1 MITIFTSVIFFNNFK
16 RPKLTGRCRFG
27 FPCMRRTIIH
37 ILILCCITVNA
48 KAQESISADKTSGC
62 DSLVVEFTLDNALS
76 QADYT
81 SIVWSFGDG
90 TQATG
95 VLTVIHTYLRPGVY
109 DVRCQ
114 LDGARNIDAPAF
126 ISLGETPRA
135 DFIFKDTSDSESDL
149 SYYFQAAYFS
159 PVEGMILDYTWVF
172 PDNSEVN
179 DSIAVYSFAEENI
192 YEVSLRVKDNNGCAD
207 TILKKIPVSK
217 QLMIPNVFS
226 PNGDEIN
233 DYFVVTTSGE
243 YIYSLHIFSP
253 AGLQVYASSS
263 PRIQWDGR
271 TAGGTEA
278 PQGVYFYIIE
288 SDDTPVPTELSG
300 FIHLFR

>member
-1 MITIFTSVIFFNNFK
+1 MPI
-16 RPKLTGRCRFG
+16 G
-27 FPCMRRTIIH
+27 FPFMRKLFIH
-37 ILILCCITVNA
+37 ILILLSISLSA
-48 KAQESISADKTSGC
+48 EAQESISADKTSGC
-62 DSLVVEFTLDNALS
+62 DSLTVQFSLDNAL
-76 QADYT
+76 AAGDYT

-90 TQATG
+90 EQASGTLI
-95 VLTVIHTYLRPGVY
+95 VSHTYTVPGVY

-135 DFIFKDTSDSESDL
+135 DFIFKDTSASESEL
-149 SYYFQAAYFS
+149 TYYFQSVYFT
-159 PVEGMILDYTWVF
+159 PAEGIILDYTWGF
-172 PDNSEVN
+172 PDDSEVN
-179 DSIAVYSFAEENI
+179 DSVATFTFQEENI
-192 YEVSLRVKDNNGCAD
+192 YDVSLIIEDNNACAD
-207 TILKKIPVSK
+207 TIVKRVPVSK
-217 QLMIPNVFS
+217 QLMVPNVFS

-233 DYFVVTTSGE
+233 DYFVVSTPGE

-253 AGLQVYASSS
+253 SGLQVYTADS